1 LSWLWHNKPIRAFA
15 IGAAVLNVGIVAGE
29 SILVLFAQDEL
40 GLTEAG
46 FGALIA
52 ATAVG
57 YTVGSAMASRL
68 AKITSRYLVVLLS
81 VVAIAACSALIGSVD
96 NWSLVAI
103 GLGVIGI
110 ATGFWDVIAVSYRQ
124 AAVPD
129 RLLGR
134 IMAAYRF
141 VAYGAFPLGATLG
154 GVIARIGGNRAP
166 FLAGALVVGA
176 LIPYLMVALRSVELD
191 PARVDS

>member
-1 LSWLWHNKPIRAFA
+1 
-15 IGAAVLNVGIVAGE
+15 
-29 SILVLFAQDEL
+29 
-40 GLTEAG
+40 
-46 FGALIA
+46 
-52 ATAVG
+52 
-57 YTVGSAMASRL
+57 
-68 AKITSRYLVVLLS
+68 
-81 VVAIAACSALIGSVD
+81 
-96 NWSLVAI
+96 
-103 GLGVIGI
+103 VIGI

-141 VAYGAFPLGATLG
+141 VAYGAFSLGATLG